1 MEDLLITKDGRYI
14 VGFDKIID
22 THTNFCTESNNPNP
36 IFVCEMFKNQS
47 LLTYRHSLLETKDL
61 FSKMRKLMYGYM
73 DQNMIFEHE
82 MKFGHNL
89 INESTSS
96 YSTEKLIS
104 ESWDHLKNKL
114 IKKYNLV
121 VEDEQGFLS
130 SMWNGAKNVAGAV
143 WNGAKNVASAVVDK
157 VKEAGAWVV
166 SKGIPWFMESLE
178 KFMMSPVGIGL
189 DIALTAI
196 GVGKLATGILWG
208 ILLCWKIYKY
218 FSGKSDRSSVWT
230 YIDIAVCL
238 AGLVF
243 SGAAKGLKAAFTSVG
258 GKIAKVGGKV
268 LQPIMSVLGKGAQGI
283 INLLAKPF
291 EWLAKIFGSKVEALV
306 GSVKNGISDIIK
318 KLLEIFTPAAKE
330 LSVAGAQGSKT
341 FGQVVKSGIKKDF
354 ITPLKN
360 VTGASA
366 RKAAVKGL
374 AWGGGT
380 HLAMKGVEKFQQ
392 HNSAITNAKVQ
403 QDLSNALATSL
414 DKQTEDILNGYK

>member
-130 SMWNGAKNVAGAV
+130 SMWNGAKNVA
-143 WNGAKNVASAVVDK
+143 SAVVDK

-189 DIALTAI
+189 DVALTAI
-196 GVGKLATGILWG
+196 GVGKIATGILWG
-208 ILLCWKIYKY
+208 VLLCWKIYGY
-218 FSGKSDRSSVWT
+218 FSGKLDKSSVWT

-238 AGLVF
+238 AGIVF

-258 GKIAKVGGKV
+258 GKIGKVGGKI
-268 LQPIMSVLGKGAQGI
+268 LEPIMSVLGKGAQGI
-283 INLLAKPF
+283 INLLSKPF
-291 EWLAKIFGSKVEALV
+291 EWLAKIFGSKVESLV
-306 GSVKNGISDIIK
+306 STVKSGISNIVK
-318 KLLEIFTPAAKE
+318 KLSEIFTPAAKN
-330 LSVAGAQGSKT
+330 LSVGTQGSKT
-341 FGQVVKSGIKKDF
+341 FGQVVKSGLKQDF
-354 ITPLKN
+354 LTPLKN

-380 HLAMKGVEKFQQ
+380 DLAMKGVEKFQQ
-392 HNSAITNAKVQ
+392 RNSAITNAKVQ
-403 QDLSNALATSL
+403 QDLSNTLATSL
-414 DKQTEDILNGYK
+414 DKQTEDIINGYN